1 MFRSSQMQGREIRG
15 MMQRNSLLIRRAE
28 ACDAACIADIEK
40 QCFSSPWSEAS
51 VISTMENQ
59 DSAFFVAEVEGKT
72 VGYIGS
78 YFVLDEGN
86 VTNVAVLP
94 GFRRNGIAFAL
105 IEALK
110 ECAEEK
116 KLAFLTLEVRAS
128 NPARRLYEKLGFS
141 EVGVRKNYYSN
152 PTEDAVLMTLFFE
165 RNR

>member
-1 MFRSSQMQGREIRG
+1 MRAWEIHG
-15 MMQRNSLLIRRAE
+15 MMQKSNFLIRRAG
-28 ACDAACIADIEK
+28 AQNAADIARIEK
-40 QCFSSPWSEAS
+40 LCFSSPWSEAS

-59 DSAFFVAEVEGKT
+59 DSAFFVAEVDGQT

-86 VTNVAVLP
+86 ITNVAVMP
-94 GFRRNGIAFAL
+94 EFRRKGIARGL

-116 KLAFLTLEVRAS
+116 ELSFLTLEVRAS
-128 NPARRLYEKLGFS
+128 NPARLLYEKMGFS

-152 PTEDAVLMTLFFE
+152 PVEDAVLMTLFFE